1 MPTDTKI
8 NLVINKLTKAQYDTA
23 VANNQISGSQLYCI
37 TDVTEIPVTAVNP
50 VTTTGTLTSIGING
64 TNYAIPSPLLPIT
77 SVNPATSTETLTSIG
92 INGTN
97 YELAGSGGS
106 GIVYA
111 SSLPADTTGIADGTF
126 YAIPASSN

>member
-8 NLVINKLTKAQYDTA
+8 NLVINKLTQSQYNTA
-23 VANNQISGSQLYCI
+23 VANNQISGSELYCI

-64 TNYAIPSPLLPIT
+64 TNYALPTPLLPIT

-97 YELAGSGGS
+97 YELAGSCGS